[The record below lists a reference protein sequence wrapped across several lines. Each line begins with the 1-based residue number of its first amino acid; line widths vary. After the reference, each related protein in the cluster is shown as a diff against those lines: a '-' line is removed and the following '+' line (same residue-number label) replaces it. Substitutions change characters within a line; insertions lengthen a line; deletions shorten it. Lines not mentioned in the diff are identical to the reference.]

1 MSAFEDCG
9 IKIPVEVV
17 THTASFLERRYQ
29 FREAIDLWNSM
40 SHRLGLQTSSFD
52 LCTLTVLLK
61 AYIGLYDANGVV
73 WVIKM
78 LSTNKLVP
86 DTRFRL
92 VLKNTRR
99 EMTRLL
105 ESTQA
110 SDKMYRFFDTILD
123 AMERVDLMRADWI
136 ADKQNVRDKTIMIMQ
151 NAIDVQARRAAV
163 HPRQSQRL
171 DTENQVEKDSL
182 TGSEDPNGNE
192 IDTCVDS
199 EDEFDHER
207 HMVPSSRS
215 LVGVA
220 AG

>member
-1 MSAFEDCG
+1 
-9 IKIPVEVV
+9 
-17 THTASFLERRYQ
+17 
-29 FREAIDLWNSM
+29 
-40 SHRLGLQTSSFD
+40 
-52 LCTLTVLLK
+52 
-61 AYIGLYDANGVV
+61 V

-99 EMTRLL
+99 EMIRLL

-123 AMERVDLMRADWI
+123 AMERVDLMRADWM
-136 ADKQNVRDKTIMIMQ
+136 ADKKNVCDKTIMIMQ
-151 NAIDVQARRAAV
+151 NAIEVQARRADV
-163 HPRQSQRL
+163 HPGPSQRR
-171 DTENQVEKDSL
+171 DTENQVKKDSL
-182 TGSEDPNGNE
+182 TRSDDPNCNE
-192 IDTCVDS
+192 VETWEDS

-207 HMVPSSRS
+207 HMVPPSRS